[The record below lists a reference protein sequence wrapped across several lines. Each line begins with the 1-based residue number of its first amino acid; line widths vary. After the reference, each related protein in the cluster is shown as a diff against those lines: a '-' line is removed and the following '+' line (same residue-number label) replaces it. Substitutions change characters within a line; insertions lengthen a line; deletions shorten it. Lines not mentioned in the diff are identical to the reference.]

1 MLHIIIGII
10 LIKNS
15 TEACKTRANVSTNLD
30 ILENLAKVIGIENG
44 ALQSWIADGALTGV
58 EDGAVVGV
66 EEDGIKNWIE
76 RGGVT
81 GVEEGGVDVL
91 DNMKEIIG
99 VEADGITVDT
109 DITTGGITVGVIAV
123 VFGIMFFWI
132 VIQLIRNNNNQKDK
146 ENSSTIQVEML
157 QFSLLYKRSPIL
169 KT

>member
-15 TEACKTRANVSTNLD
+15 TEACKTRADVSTNLD
-30 ILENLAKVIGIENG
+30 ILENLAKVIGVENG

-99 VEADGITVDT
+99 VEAEGIKVDT
-109 DITTGGITVGVIAV
+109 DITTGGFTVSVIAV

-157 QFSLLYKRSPIL
+157 QFSLPCKFD
-169 KT
+169 

>member
-1 MLHIIIGII
+1 MLLFIIGII
-10 LIKNS
+10 LIKYS
-15 TEACKTRANVSTNLD
+15 TEACKTRADVSTNLD
-30 ILENLAKVIGIENG
+30 ILENLAKIIGIENG

-99 VEADGITVDT
+99 VEADGIKVDT

-157 QFSLLYKRSPIL
+157 QFSLPCKFD
-169 KT
+169 